1 MVDAVLVSA
10 SKVVLAI
17 ELSLDPLSGESVSP
31 LPLPGLSRLGVHTQ

>member
-10 SKVVLAI
+10 SKGVLAI
-17 ELSLDPLSGESVSP
+17 ELGLGPLSGESVSP

>member
-10 SKVVLAI
+10 SKVAI
-17 ELSLDPLSGESVSP
+17 ELSLGPLSGESVSP